1 MAYVGCRYAGISI
14 LNASAKESPQI
25 IGRYLDDDGGEALG
39 VWGDGEYL
47 YVADNYGIEV
57 LDVKDPT
64 DPYEIGEYGKVN
76 GAHDIFVDGAF
87 VYIAEGRKGLIILG
101 LERQQER

>member
-47 YVADNYGIEV
+47 YVADTFGVEV

-64 DPYEIGEYGKVN
+64 GPYEIGEYGRVN
-76 GAHDIFVDGAF
+76 GAHDLYVDGMF
-87 VYIAEGRKGLIILG
+87 VYIAEGRKGLVILEFKSHQG
-101 LERQQER
+101 R